1 MVSTKYESC
10 KLSHLNNI
18 VWKSKIKA
26 QVLDSPEDIKSAFP
40 NIKRISISGM
50 AIDDSVN
57 ANEWALDKKE
67 MASVAEQLIG
77 KQLTINHDTNVESVI
92 GKIITAKANEKDVEF
107 SAEIIS
113 ENSNVLI
120 PIISGMVD
128 SVSIEA
134 DAESSCSLCGKAYIS
149 GMKPCKC
156 AKEHQVIKNVK
167 VERLSVVANP
177 AYANTK
183 FIPISFAAAID
194 EKIKEVSNLAEP
206 KIEGEKKS
214 EEEPKKDVKIP
225 ESEELK
231 NMQERLKK
239 AEEKIAEFA
248 ELFKKKAEEEEEK
261 KKSEEE
267 KKKGEQEEELTPEEK
282 KKKLEEE
289 KCTEKKKGA
298 VLDKTKSV
306 SVVDISQDMI
316 LPEEIQKETPKGGFQ
331 DFFASMQKKFNITG

>member
-1 MVSTKYESC
+1 MVSN
-10 KLSHLNNI
+10 LSNI
-18 VWKSKIKA
+18 IWKSKIKA
-26 QVLDSPEDIKSAFP
+26 EVLDSPEDIKTAFP
-40 NIKRISISGM
+40 NIKRIAISGM

-57 ANEWALDKKE
+57 ANDWALDKKE

-92 GKIITAKANEKDVEF
+92 GKIISAKANEKDVEF

-149 GMKPCKC
+149 GLKTCKC
-156 AKEHQVIKNVK
+156 AKEHQVIKNVI

-177 AYANTK
+177 AYAKTK
-183 FIPISFAAAID
+183 FIPVSFAAAID
-194 EKIKEVSNLAEP
+194 EKIKEVNNLEET
-206 KIEGEKKS
+206 KIKDEKKS
-214 EEEPKKDVKIP
+214 EIAEKEVKVP

-239 AEEKIAEFA
+239 AEEKISEFA
-248 ELFKKKAEEEEEK
+248 EFIKKKAEEEEEEK
-261 KKSEEE
+261 

-289 KCTEKKKGA
+289 EKCTEKKKSA
-298 VLDKTKSV
+298 VIDKTKSV
-306 SVVDISQDMI
+306 CKVDTSQDMI
-316 LPEEIQKETPKGGFQ
+316 PPIELQKEAPKDGFQ
-331 DFFASMQKKFNITG
+331 DFFANMQKKFNMTG